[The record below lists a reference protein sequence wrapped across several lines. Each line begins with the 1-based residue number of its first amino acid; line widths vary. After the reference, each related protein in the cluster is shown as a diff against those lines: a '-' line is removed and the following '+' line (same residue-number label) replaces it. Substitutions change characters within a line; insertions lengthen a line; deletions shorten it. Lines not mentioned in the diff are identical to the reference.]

1 MAQLIHGRGVEAC
14 PAGSFCLYRDE
25 DYNAPSASGND
36 KILVIKDGEGVD
48 DFSAYSFDH
57 TDDGVNSVVNNT
69 GKPNTLFSRPAQQGY
84 QFPVAK
90 DARIRELHDF
100 PYPDGSFWNDKA
112 QSALAAPSPSK
123 TLTVTLDE
131 PANGAKVHA
140 NVTLAGT
147 CTPDTDTIE
156 VYLDGKLRDSIPHP
170 ASANGNWT
178 YEGFQH
184 TPIDGA
190 NQSHT
195 LKVTAKRG
203 TESVDSAQI
212 TVEVTAANLSITQS
226 LKAHWADQKPREVY
240 SYALVLKAAESN
252 VHDWKVMFALPD
264 NAQLHDAF
272 TKSFWGQILSDGSD
286 GTVILASP
294 KGGQHVV
301 PKEGSLE
308 IDVQIVM
315 PEQSDTYKTLKSLRA
330 YQID

>member
-1 MAQLIHGRGVEAC
+1 MTQLIYGRGVEAC
-14 PAGSFCLYRDE
+14 PAGSFCLYRDAF
-25 DYNAPSASGND
+25 YNKLSDHNDD
-36 KILVIKDGEGVD
+36 KILVINDGDGVD

-57 TDDGVNSVVNNT
+57 SDDGVSSVVNNT
-69 GKPNTLFSRPAQQGY
+69 GKTNVLFSRPVQQGY
-84 QFPVAK
+84 TLPVEVN
-90 DARIRELHDF
+90 ARINDLTSV
-100 PYPDGSFWNDKA
+100 PYPDGGSWNDRA
-112 QSALAAPSPSK
+112 QSALAAPSPPK
-123 TLTVTLDE
+123 TLAVTLDE

-156 VYLDGKLRDSIPHP
+156 VYLDGTLRELLPHP
-170 ASANGNWT
+170 ASADGNWT

-264 NAQLHDAF
+264 NAQLHEAF